1 MNDKQLDAL
10 LAQLPTEQQPK
21 RDLWPDIEEQ
31 LVDPTVEVTPAEKR
45 RWLAVAAL
53 ALLTFSSWNFMFK
66 PSDDP
71 DIEIVINIERTAAEQ
86 IVANFSLQKNALLKT
101 IAAVGLDISP
111 WQTELIL
118 MDSAEQEIQKALT
131 LQPDNQK
138 LLSMLRDLNNKQIQ
152 LLNTL
157 IRFTA

>member
-10 LAQLPTEQQPK
+10 LEQLPTEKQPR
-21 RDLWPDIEEQ
+21 RDLWPDIEAE
-31 LVDPTVEVTPAEKR
+31 LVDPAKQVTPAEKR

-53 ALLTFSSWNFMFK
+53 AVLTFSSWNFMFK

-101 IAAVGLDISP
+101 IEAAGLDISP
-111 WQTELIL
+111 WQTELTL
-118 MDSAEQEIQKALT
+118 MDSAEQDLQKALA
-131 LQPDNQK
+131 LQPENQK
-138 LLSMLRDLNNKQIQ
+138 LLTMLRDLNSKQIR

-157 IRFTA
+157 IKFTA

>member
-10 LAQLPTEQQPK
+10 LAQLPTTQHPQ
-21 RDLWPDIEEQ
+21 RDLWPDIEDQ
-31 LVDPTVEVTPAEKR
+31 LADPTTEVTPAEKR
-45 RWLAVAAL
+45 RWMAVAAL
-53 ALLTFSSWNFMFK
+53 ALLTFSSWNFLFK

-86 IVANFSLQKNALLKT
+86 IVANFSVQKIALLKT
-101 IAAVGLDISP
+101 IEAVGLDISP

-118 MDSAEQEIQKALT
+118 IDSAEQDLQKALT

-138 LLSMLRDLNNKQIQ
+138 LLTMLRELNNKQIQ

-157 IRFTA
+157 IKFTA